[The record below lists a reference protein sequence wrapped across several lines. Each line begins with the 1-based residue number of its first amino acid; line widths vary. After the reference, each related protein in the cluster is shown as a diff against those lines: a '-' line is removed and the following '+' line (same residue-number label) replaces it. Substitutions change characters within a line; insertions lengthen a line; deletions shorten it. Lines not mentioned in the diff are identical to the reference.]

1 MGICDDFASPS
12 ECRPIRKMKVSIASV
27 VIPTRNRARAVESC
41 LDALAA
47 QTLPAGSF
55 EVIAVDDGS
64 EPPLTLDP
72 KRWTAKFELKVIRQ
86 NNTGPAGARNRGVA
100 EARGEFVAFT
110 DDDCLPTPTWLA
122 NLLTALRATP
132 QALVGGSTFNGL
144 PDDVLAA
151 TSQLIVDLVYERFNT
166 DRNDSYFFTSNNV
179 ACSRNNL
186 LTLGGFDTDF
196 AKAGAEDRD
205 FCDRWRIHKWPL
217 IWAESA
223 LIEHRHAQGLRE
235 FLTLYFRYGQGAF
248 LYQAKRRSRGSG
260 TMKEDLGFHASLA
273 AQLVRRGKD
282 LGTIRF
288 FALLLSLLAWQL
300 ANATGF
306 AWAAVTVRSGTRD

>member
-1 MGICDDFASPS
+1 M
-12 ECRPIRKMKVSIASV
+12 
-27 VIPTRNRARAVESC
+27 
-41 LDALAA
+41 
-47 QTLPAGSF
+47 
-55 EVIAVDDGS
+55 DDGS
-64 EPPLTLDP
+64 AQPLACEPA
-72 KRWTAKFELKVIRQ
+72 RWAEKFDLKLIRQ
-86 NNTGPAGARNRGVA
+86 NNTGPAGARNRGFA

-122 NLLTALRATP
+122 NLLTTLRSLP
-132 QALVGGSTFNGL
+132 QALVGGTTINGL
-144 PDDVLAA
+144 PDDVLAS

-166 DRNDSYFFTSNNV
+166 NRNDSYFFTSNNV
-179 ACSRNNL
+179 ACRRNNL

-217 IWAESA
+217 IWAEKA
-223 LIEHRHAQGLRE
+223 VIEHRHAQGLRE

-260 TMKEDLGFHASLA
+260 TMKEDLAFHANLA
-273 AQLVRRGKD
+273 AQLMRRRKD
-282 LGTIRF
+282 LGTTRF
-288 FALLLSLLAWQL
+288 FAVLLSLLAWQL

-306 AWAAVTVRSGTRD
+306 AWAAFNARSGSRR